1 MSKEGLLDQ
10 ATTNGVPVGAPT
22 ASPIFI
28 LGIAA
33 RSGTNYLHD
42 LIRMHPDCD
51 SASGILE
58 EDNLLANAHLL
69 IRYADNV
76 SKWWK
81 RKWGNSE
88 LECEKEELLQGIG
101 QGLIA
106 FLSTQL
112 ESRKR
117 AAGRNAT
124 GESPLR
130 LVTKTPSVKN
140 LGLFSRLFPGEQLIV
155 LVRDG
160 RSVVESAVRTF
171 DRPYG
176 HAAME
181 WSRSARI
188 IQHHRRNHPDR
199 HFLLVRYEDLYK
211 GVEKELRRIF
221 QYLHL
226 DADVYDYGAAVDLPV
241 RGSST
246 LRGQPATRADSW
258 VADGIH
264 WHPVAKSADFNPLE
278 RWANWSRAKHERFNW
293 IAGDSLDE
301 FGYARKTYS
310 GGRLMWCAW
319 NAILDALHVDD
330 IAWFDRRLRRRWKQV
345 SSMEDFLG
353 FLQIVRRTIVET
365 VWEYTELGT

>member
-1 MSKEGLLDQ
+1 MSRQGLLHQ
-10 ATTNGVPVGAPT
+10 ASAPESSVGVPTV
-22 ASPIFI
+22 SPIFI

-58 EDNLLANAHLL
+58 EDNLVANAHLL

-81 RKWGNSE
+81 KNWGSSE
-88 LECEKEELLQGIG
+88 LKSEKEKLLQGIG
-101 QGLIA
+101 EGLIA

-112 ESRKR
+112 QSRKQ
-117 AAGRNAT
+117 AAGVNET
-124 GESPLR
+124 GEGPLR

-140 LGLFSRLFPGEQLIV
+140 LGLFSRLFPSEPLIV

-160 RSVVESAVRTF
+160 RSVVESAARTF

-176 HAAME
+176 HVARE

-188 IQHHRRNHPDR
+188 IRDYRRSHPER
-199 HFLLVRYEDLYK
+199 PFLLVRYEDLYK
-211 GVEKELRRIF
+211 NVEQELRRIF

-226 DADVYDYGAAVDLPV
+226 NADAYDFEAAADLPV

-246 LRGQPATRADSW
+246 FRRSARRPGRRVQHALRLTRPRTA
-258 VADGIH
+258 AR
-264 WHPVAKSADFNPLE
+264 L
-278 RWANWSRAKHERFNW
+278 RAAH
-293 IAGDSLDE
+293 
-301 FGYARKTYS
+301 
-310 GGRLMWCAW
+310 
-319 NAILDALHVDD
+319 
-330 IAWFDRRLRRRWKQV
+330 DRRGACTGSRGRQRRCA
-345 SSMEDFLG
+345 
-353 FLQIVRRTIVET
+353 RTHDAD
-365 VWEYTELGT
+365 